1 MNFKT
6 MSDEEIEKLYCEIQK
21 EKKIRKD
28 QALKKARNKI
38 YDLFDEAQ
46 VIARE
51 NNLEIILMTA
61 NFGEV
66 YYSVDVQNVCVE

>member
-21 EKKIRKD
+21 EKQIRKD

-46 VIARE
+46 AIALK
-51 NNLEIILMTA
+51 NNLEIVLMTS
-61 NFGEV
+61 NYGEV
-66 YYSVDVQNVCVE
+66 YYSTDVQNIDVI

>member
-6 MSDEEIEKLYCEIQK
+6 MSNEEIEKLYCQIQA
-21 EKKIRKD
+21 ERKIRKD

-38 YDLFDEAQ
+38 YDLFDEAEQ
-46 VIARE
+46 IARE
-51 NNLEIILMTA
+51 NNLEIVLMTA

-66 YYSVDVQNVCVE
+66 YFSIDVQNIDVV

>member
-6 MSDEEIEKLYCEIQK
+6 MSNEEIEKLYCQIQA
-21 EKKIRKD
+21 ERKIRKD

-38 YDLFDEAQ
+38 YDLFDEAEQ
-46 VIARE
+46 IARE
-51 NNLEIILMTA
+51 NNLEIVLMTA

-66 YYSVDVQNVCVE
+66 YYSIDVQNIDVV

>member
-21 EKKIRKD
+21 EKEIRKD

-46 VIARE
+46 QIARE
-51 NNLEIILMTA
+51 NNLEIVLMTA